1 MAVKF
6 HRAQR
11 KKAKLRLGIAGPAG
25 SGKTFSALQMAFGLG
40 GPVAMIDTE
49 RGSGE
54 LYCHL
59 GEYDVCTLEA
69 PFTPEKYVE
78 AIKSAEAAGYG
89 VIIIDSL
96 THAWAGTGGVLDI
109 HGYAA
114 DKAGN
119 SWTAWRHVTP
129 RHNELVDAMLQSKC
143 HIIATLRSKMDH
155 IQTTENGK
163 TVIKKVGLNPIQRD
177 GMEYEMTVFL
187 EIDHSHMASASKDRT
202 SIFDGQVFKPNTETG
217 RKLLAWLESGV
228 PQEAV
233 QTGSGLGG
241 AASVGHVSAGGSG
254 KGTGELGSRQ
264 ESLGLTTAGANGAA
278 TKGPELNGT
287 AGSEVTGRKT
297 VGQGA
302 EVIDFPPAGPLVA
315 QGPGGE
321 AWEALYGGTGKE
333 ATQSSQTA
341 ARGQGQGKGKGKAQ
355 EPKPPVS
362 SHQEED
368 PFWSS
373 LDTLT
378 PPPARAAG
386 GKRRL
391 F

>member
-78 AIKSAEAAGYG
+78 AIRSAEAAGYG

-114 DKAGN
+114 DKSGN
-119 SWTAWRHVTP
+119 SWTAWRQVTP
-129 RHNELVDAMLQSKC
+129 RHNELVDALLQSKC
-143 HIIATLRSKMDH
+143 HIIATLRSKMEH

-163 TVIKKVGLNPIQRD
+163 TVVKKVGMNPIQRD
-177 GMEYEMTVFL
+177 GMEYEMTVFMD
-187 EIDHSHMASASKDRT
+187 IDLSHLASASKDRT
-202 SIFDGQVFKPNTETG
+202 GLFDGQVFKPNREMG

-233 QTGSGLGG
+233 QAGSGFGSL
-241 AASVGHVSAGGSG
+241 APVGQVPAGGNGEDTG
-254 KGTGELGSRQ
+254 KLGSQQ
-264 ESLGLTTAGANGAA
+264 EKLGFTTAGSNGVA
-278 TKGPELNGT
+278 TEMPERNST
-287 AGSEVTGRKT
+287 AGSAVTGSKT
-297 VGQGA
+297 VGQKA
-302 EVIDFPPAGPLVA
+302 EVIDFPPAGPIVA
-315 QGPGGE
+315 QGPGSE

-333 ATQSSQTA
+333 AAKSNQAA
-341 ARGQGQGKGKGKAQ
+341 ARSQGKGKGKAQ
-355 EPKPPVS
+355 EMKPPAS
-362 SHQEED
+362 SHQEDD

-373 LDTLT
+373 LENLT
-378 PPPARAAG
+378 PPPAKAAG
-386 GKRRL
+386 GKRR
-391 F
+391 FF